1 MGEKV
6 IGILGGMGPEATVD
20 LFAKITLHS
29 HARVDQD
36 HFRIIV
42 DSNPKIPSREAAILE
57 GGEDPTSAMCETA
70 RNLEKAG
77 ADFLV
82 IPCNT
87 AHVFLSPVRQSVKIP
102 ILSIVEETVHAVLDT
117 FPDLEK
123 AGLMGNT
130 AILNAGL
137 YSGAFDERGISTIVP
152 TADAQQLLMEA
163 IADIKAGDKGLRVK
177 AQLQIVA
184 GELVSRGAQVII
196 LACTELPLVIGSKD
210 IDVPI
215 VDTTEVL
222 ALAAIREAR
231 CEENT
236 DPFDRLRTGGRTYG

>member
-6 IGILGGMGPEATVD
+6 IGILGGMGTEATVD
-20 LFAKITLHS
+20 LYAKIALHS
-29 HARVDQD
+29 NAKVDQD
-36 HFRIIV
+36 HFHIIV
-42 DSNPKIPSREAAILE
+42 DSNPKIPSRQAAILE

-87 AHVFLSPVRQSVKIP
+87 AHVFLSPVKQSVKIP
-102 ILSIVEETVHAVLDT
+102 ILSIVEETVHAVLDQ
-117 FPDLEK
+117 FPELEK
-123 AGLMGNT
+123 VGLMGST
-130 AILNAGL
+130 AIVSTGL
-137 YSGAFDERGISTIVP
+137 YSGAFEEKGISTTVP
-152 TADAQQLLMEA
+152 TAGAQQLLVEA
-163 IADIKAGDKGLRVK
+163 ISAIKAGDKGSRVK
-177 AQLQIVA
+177 AQLQMVV

-196 LACTELPLVIGSKD
+196 LGCTELPLVIGSKD

-231 CEENT
+231 CEAKI
-236 DPFDRLRTGGRTYG
+236 